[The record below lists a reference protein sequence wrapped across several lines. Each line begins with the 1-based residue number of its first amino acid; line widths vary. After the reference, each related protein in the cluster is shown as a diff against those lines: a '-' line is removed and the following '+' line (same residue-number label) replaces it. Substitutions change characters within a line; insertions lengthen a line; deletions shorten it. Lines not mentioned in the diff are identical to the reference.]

1 MRIHKGNLVKRVDG
15 FDPSKEPWFCKAG
28 LVLSAPYE
36 EAIHLTT
43 HPITVTSLVL
53 VCDIMIDGSVY
64 SRIPIEHL
72 EKVRPSA

>member
-1 MRIHKGNLVKRVDG
+1 MRIHKGNLVKRTAG
-15 FDPSKEPWFCKAG
+15 FDSIREPWFCKTG

-53 VCDIMIDGSVY
+53 VCDIMIEGNIY

-72 EKVRPSA
+72 EKVRSLT